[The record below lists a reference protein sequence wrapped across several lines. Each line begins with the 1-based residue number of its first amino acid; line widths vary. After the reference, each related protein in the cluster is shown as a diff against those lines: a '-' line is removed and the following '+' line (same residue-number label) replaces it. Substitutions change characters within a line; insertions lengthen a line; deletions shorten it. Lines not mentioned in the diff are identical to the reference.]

1 MKKIV
6 ISALFISTLGLGV
19 GVGGY
24 AAANIE
30 QIQAFLNHEIKFTLN
45 GKSWSPKDPD
55 GKAIS
60 PIIYEGSSYVPLRA
74 VGEAAGLLVDWDQV
88 SQTIILQSSTAG
100 VSTPE
105 GVPYKDAKDY
115 TSTPKPTPTPTQ
127 VPPSTPKP
135 TPPPVNTAPTQANDL
150 ETTYSTFNVH
160 TNTKTAEY
168 KAEMEEAAREG
179 AVYLTELPYLKIVG
193 SNVLKR
199 VRIDASSVDSDV
211 YPLQREGKLYAHG
224 IGAKL
229 DGQHPRQSITYDLGG
244 TYKTFAFNYT
254 FDDKNSNF
262 NRPAKITV
270 YGDGRLLATKTDF
283 LVSNGKLPYEIM
295 DISGVKQLQID
306 FELILNEGKENG
318 YVSVLAIY
326 KPKLFKS

>member
-6 ISALFISTLGLGV
+6 ISALFISTLALGV

-45 GKSWSPKDPD
+45 GKSWSPTDPD
-55 GKAIS
+55 GKVIS

-74 VGEAAGLLVDWDQV
+74 VGEAAGLMVDWDQT
-88 SQTIILQSSTAG
+88 SKTIVLQNKTTG

-105 GVPYKDAKDY
+105 GIPYKDSKDY
-115 TSTPKPTPTPTQ
+115 GSAPTPTQ
-127 VPPSTPKP
+127 LPAPTPKP
-135 TPPPVNTAPTQANDL
+135 TPPPVNIAPSQANDL
-150 ETTYSTFNVH
+150 ETTYSSFNVH

-179 AVYLTELPYLKIVG
+179 AVYLTELPYSKIVG

-199 VRIDASSVDSDV
+199 VRIDASSVDSEV

-229 DGQHPRQSITYDLGG
+229 DGQHARQSISYDLDGG
-244 TYKTFAFNYT
+244 YKTFAFNYT

-270 YGDGRLLATKTDF
+270 YGDGKLLATKTDF
-283 LVSNGKLPYEIM
+283 IVSNGKLPYEIM

-306 FELILNEGKENG
+306 FELILYEGKENS

-326 KPKLFKS
+326 KPKLFKN